1 MTEGEI
7 VLVAIQQADGRIKNR
22 PAVYLREVRPYGDLL
37 VCGISTQLRQQVSGF
52 DEIIGTTETDFAQSG
67 LSAPSLIRLGYL
79 ATVPENHVLG
89 TIGSIAKERHERLL
103 RSLSE
108 YLVE

>member
-7 VLVAIQQADGRIKNR
+7 VLVNIQQADGQRKNR
-22 PAVYLREVRPYGDLL
+22 PAVYLREIRPYGDLL
-37 VCGISTQLRQQVSGF
+37 VCGISTQLRQEVPEF
-52 DEIIGTTETDFAQSG
+52 DEIIGPTESDFDQSG

-79 ATVPENHVLG
+79 ATVPANHVLG
-89 TIGSIAKERHERLL
+89 TIGSIASERHERLL

>member
-1 MTEGEI
+1 MRSSWFT
-7 VLVAIQQADGRIKNR
+7 IQQSDGQRKNR
-22 PAVYLREVRPYGDLL
+22 PAVYLKKIRPYGDLL
-37 VCGISTQLRQQVSGF
+37 VCGISTQLRQEVAGF
-52 DEIIGTTETDFAQSG
+52 DEIIGPTEIDFTQSG

-79 ATVPENHVLG
+79 ATVSGNHVLG
-89 TIGSIAKERHERLL
+89 TIGSITRERHERLL